1 MRKAITASLA
11 VLAIAAIAWASN
23 DPWKKPYQQWDQK
36 DIQKIM
42 QDSPW
47 SKIVYVDAKW
57 ASSDSAL
64 PQSSAP
70 QGSPSGNQSGG
81 GGSSTGGRSGMGGGG
96 VGPGGMQPSSVGGG
110 TAQVIFAVR
119 WFSSKTVREAVVR
132 SAVLGG
138 QLNAS
143 QAPAELAQPTPGYQ
157 IAVAGPQMT
166 PFEKV
171 TEDEI
176 KNSAFLSLKKSK
188 EKIQPEKVEFQRTPD
203 GNTLRAVV
211 FTFPEKTA
219 TGEPTIGPG
228 EKGAEFSVSVGR
240 TTIRTSF
247 DFSKMDDAQG
257 RDL

>member
-1 MRKAITASLA
+1 MRKAVTAGLA
-11 VLAIAAIAWASN
+11 VLAVAAIVWASS

-36 DIQKIM
+36 DITKIM

-47 SKIVYVDAKW
+47 SKIVRVDAKW
-57 ASSDSAL
+57 ESSDLGL

-70 QGSPSGNQSGG
+70 QGSPAGSESGG
-81 GGSSTGGRSGMGGGG
+81 GGMAGRPGMGGGG
-96 VGPGGMQPSSVGGG
+96 AGPGGMQSASTGGG
-110 TAQVIFAVR
+110 TPQAIFAVR

-132 SAVLGG
+132 SAVLAG
-138 QLNAS
+138 QLKDS

-157 IAVAGPQMT
+157 IAVAGPQMN
-166 PFEKV
+166 PFEKA
-171 TEDEI
+171 TEEEL

-188 EKIQPEKVEFQRTPD
+188 QKIQPEKVEFQKTPD
-203 GNTLRAVV
+203 GSTLRAVV

-219 TGEPTIGPG
+219 SGEPTIGPD

-240 TTIRTSF
+240 TTIRTGF